1 MLIFAEGYDDYATE
15 SDLSLSAAAATGCSV
30 IAGRGGNGFAA
41 QIGAAGN
48 LTYEV
53 GASAGSNVIAG
64 FALSGVSGLDALNF
78 AVVQFQAGG
87 SALFSIVQASSAGLL
102 FFDATNPLT
111 PVPTSSFADL
121 STGLIGSATY
131 HNWGS
136 YIEVQLVPGNPGTV
150 TVKVD
155 GTTVLSTS
163 GAFGPVLSTT
173 LETNNVG
180 GGSTGFN
187 VLTDFGLA
195 TPFSATLVGVASSPH
210 GVATHVTV
218 TVTAGT
224 GNTTWTVAPISGGHN
239 YIIGDAVTAPAPVG
253 VCNGIQFSTQSGG
266 TGTPIAAVDDL
277 YICDTTGALNKAFLG
292 NTRIISQAPSGDG
305 TDQDWTPSSGT
316 AHWSLVDA
324 YPINYGATSVT
335 APTAGLQDT
344 YTYPALPVLGAFTT
358 LRALQ
363 IALYCESQGGG
374 GTDTIAGLVNIAG
387 TDYPGT
393 AQPTP
398 AVWQR
403 IAAIYETDPA
413 TAALWTGANVNAAQC
428 GEKRTA

>member
-1 MLIFAEGYDDYATE
+1 VLIFAEGYDDYATE
-15 SDLSLSAAAATGCSV
+15 SDLSLSAAAVTNCSV

-41 QIGAAGN
+41 QIGAGGTVA
-48 LTYEV
+48 YAV
-53 GASAGSNVIAG
+53 PASAGSNVIAG
-64 FALSGVSGLDALNF
+64 FALTGVSGLDPLDF

-87 SALFSIVQASSAGLL
+87 SALFSIVQASAAGLL

-111 PVPTSSFADL
+111 PVPGSGFADL

-136 YIEVQLVPGNPGTV
+136 YIEVQLLPGNPGTV

-155 GTTVLSTS
+155 GITVLSTS

-173 LETNNVG
+173 LETNNIG
-180 GGSTGFN
+180 NGSTGFN

-195 TPFSATLVGVASSPH
+195 TPFAATLVGVASSPH
-210 GVATHVTV
+210 GVATHITV
-218 TVTAGT
+218 TATAGT

-253 VCNGIQFSTQSGG
+253 VCNGIQFSTQIGG
-266 TGTPIAAVDDL
+266 TGTPVAALDDL
-277 YICDTTGALNKAFLG
+277 YICDTTGAVNNGFLG
-292 NTRIISQAPSGDG
+292 NTRIISQAPTGDG
-305 TDQDWTPSSGT
+305 ADLEWTPSTGS
-316 AHWSLVDA
+316 AHWPLVNA
-324 YPINYGATSVT
+324 YPINYGATEVT
-335 APTAGLQDT
+335 ATAAGNRDT

-363 IALYCESQGGG
+363 IAIYCESQGGG
-374 GTDTIAGLVNIAG
+374 GGDTITGLVRIG
-387 TDYPGT
+387 GVDYPGA

-403 IAAIYETDPA
+403 VATVYELDPA
-413 TAALWTGANVNAAQC
+413 TAALWTGANVNAGEF